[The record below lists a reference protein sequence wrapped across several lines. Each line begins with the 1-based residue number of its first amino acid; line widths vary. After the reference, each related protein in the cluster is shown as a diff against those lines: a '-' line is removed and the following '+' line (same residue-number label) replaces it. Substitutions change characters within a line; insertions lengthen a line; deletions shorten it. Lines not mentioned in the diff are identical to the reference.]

1 MVRFRIYLCSLLLVI
16 PFCKPYAL
24 TLIIGTL
31 SYNPPFEI
39 QVNNSSKK
47 NEFYG
52 FEIELMNEIC
62 QRINA
67 KCQYKPLLFEQI
79 LAEVNSGAINLGI
92 GSINITP
99 ERSERFLFSLP
110 YKASYHQFLV
120 PSNSNIKKIDDLKG
134 KTIGIH
140 LGSPTADYLMVYFN
154 NTIQFKY
161 YETFMD
167 LLNGLTDPQV
177 SAIVTNSD
185 QAQYWASNTPDCKLL
200 GDSFPFGIG
209 FGVVARLDQA
219 ELIEKINQALIDIEN
234 DGTYL
239 KIYNLFFQP

>member
-1 MVRFRIYLCSLLLVI
+1 MVRLRIYLCSLLLVI
-16 PFCKPYAL
+16 PFYKGYAL
-24 TLIIGTL
+24 TLTIGTL

-52 FEIELMNEIC
+52 FEIELIDEIC
-62 QRINA
+62 KRINA

-79 LAEVNSGAINLGI
+79 LSEVNSGAIDLGI

-140 LGSPTADYLMVYFN
+140 LGSPTADYL
-154 NTIQFKY
+154 I
-161 YETFMD
+161 
-167 LLNGLTDPQV
+167 GL
-177 SAIVTNSD
+177 
-185 QAQYWASNTPDCKLL
+185 
-200 GDSFPFGIG
+200 F
-209 FGVVARLDQA
+209 
-219 ELIEKINQALIDIEN
+219 
-234 DGTYL
+234 
-239 KIYNLFFQP
+239 

>member
-1 MVRFRIYLCSLLLVI
+1 MVRLRIYLCSLLLVI
-16 PFCKPYAL
+16 PFYKGYAL
-24 TLIIGTL
+24 TLTIGTL

-52 FEIELMNEIC
+52 FEIELMDEIC
-62 QRINA
+62 KRINA

-79 LAEVNSGAINLGI
+79 LSEVNSGAIDLGI

-140 LGSPTADYLMVYFN
+140 LGSPTADYLTVYFN
-154 NTIQFKY
+154 NNIQFKY
-161 YETFMD
+161 YQTFMD
-167 LLNGLTDPQV
+167 LLNGLNDPQV

-185 QAQYWASNTPDCKLL
+185 QAQYWVSNTPDCKLL

-209 FGVVARLDQA
+209 FAVVARLDQA
-219 ELIEKINQALIDIEN
+219 ALIEKINQALIAIEN
-234 DGTYL
+234 DGTYI
-239 KIYNLFFQP
+239 KIYNLYFQP